1 MPRLT
6 PILTAMLP
14 LLAVLLAGTA
24 VAQKA
29 GGILRVYHRD
39 SPASMS
45 IHEEGTVGVI
55 MPMMGVM
62 NNLVLYDQHVARNE
76 SSTIVPDLATSWTW
90 SPDGMALTFQL
101 RHDVRW
107 HDGKPFTANDV
118 KCTFDLLTNQG
129 KEKLR
134 LNYRESW
141 WVNIAG
147 ASVDGAYEATIHL
160 KRPQPAI
167 LALLASGEAPMYPC
181 HVSPR
186 DMRLHPIG
194 TGPFRFVEYKPN
206 QSIKVERNPDYW
218 KPGRPYLDGIEYTI
232 IPNRSTALLAFI
244 AGKFDM
250 TFPNEVTVP
259 LLNDVRSQAPQALCQ
274 VTPTSEAV
282 GMLVNRNMP
291 PFDNPEVRRA
301 MALTLDRQAFIDI
314 LAQGAGEIGGAM
326 QPGPDGIWG
335 LPREML
341 AKAPGYAGDVS
352 RNRGEAQAIMRG
364 LGYGPEHK
372 IPYKMSVRNLN
383 VYRDPGTILI
393 DQLREIYL
401 DGELELTETATW
413 VPKLIK
419 KDYTVAVSVLGNG
432 VDDPDVVFLQNHV
445 CGSARNYTGHCN
457 HELDLKMEQQSRE
470 MDPDRRRQLVW
481 EIDQTLQEE
490 LARPILYHRRGG
502 TCMQPWVKGLTL
514 MVNSQY
520 NGWRME
526 DVWLD
531 RGP

>member
-1 MPRLT
+1 MTRRT
-6 PILTAMLP
+6 PIFVAMVLA
-14 LLAVLLAGTA
+14 LLFPGAAP
-24 VAQKA
+24 AQKA
-29 GGILRVYHRD
+29 GGVLRVYHRD

-55 MPMMGVM
+55 MPMMQVM
-62 NNLVLYDQHVARNE
+62 NNLIIFDQHIARNE
-76 SSTIVPDLATSWTW
+76 LSTIVPELATAWSW
-90 SPDGMALTFQL
+90 SPDGTALTFKL
-101 RHDVRW
+101 RNDVKW

-118 KCTFDLLTNQG
+118 KCTVDLLINQG

-141 WVNIAG
+141 WVNLSGVTI
-147 ASVDGAYEATIHL
+147 DGSNEATIHM
-160 KRPQPAI
+160 KRRQPAI

-186 DMRLHPIG
+186 DMRQHPIG

-206 QSIKVERNPDYW
+206 QGIKVERNPDYW
-218 KPGRPYLDGIEYTI
+218 KPGRPYLDGVEYTI
-232 IPNRSTALLAFI
+232 IPNRSTALLAFV
-244 AGKFDM
+244 AAKFDM

-259 LLNDVRSQAPQALCQ
+259 LLSDVKNQAPRVICE
-274 VTPTSEAV
+274 VTSTSEAV
-282 GMLVNRNMP
+282 GMLVNRTVA
-291 PFDNPEVRRA
+291 PFDNADLRRA
-301 MALTLDRQAFIDI
+301 MALTIDRNAIIDI
-314 LAQGAGEIGGAM
+314 LAQGAGDIGGAM
-326 QPGPDGIWG
+326 QPPPDGIWG

-341 AKAPGYAGDVS
+341 VKAAGYDGNVAK
-352 RNRGEAQAIMRG
+352 NREEARAIMQR
-364 LGYGPEHK
+364 LGYGPDK
-372 IPYKMSVRNLN
+372 KLAFKMSVRNLN
-383 VYRDPGTILI
+383 VYRDPATILI
-393 DQLREIYL
+393 DQLREIYF

-419 KDYTVAVSVLGNG
+419 KDYVVGVSVLGSAA
-432 VDDPDVVFLQNHV
+432 DDPDVVFLQNHV

-457 HELDLKMEQQSRE
+457 PALDKKMEEQSSE
-470 MDPDRRRQLVW
+470 SDPIRRRQLVW
-481 EIDQTLQEE
+481 EIDQALQEE

-502 TCMQPWVKGLTL
+502 TCFQPWVKGLTM

-531 RGP
+531 R

>member
-1 MPRLT
+1 MKRYA
-6 PILTAMLP
+6 PILTAIILTLNCFVAP
-14 LLAVLLAGTA
+14 AS
-24 VAQKA
+24 AQKA
-29 GGILRVYHRD
+29 GGVLRVYHRD

-62 NNLVLYDQHVARNE
+62 NNLVLYDQHAARNE
-76 SSTIVPDLATSWTW
+76 PGTIVPDLATSWSW
-90 SPDGMALTFQL
+90 SADGMALTFQL
-101 RHDVRW
+101 RDGVRW
-107 HDGKPFTANDV
+107 HDGKPFTAADV

-141 WVNIAG
+141 WINIAS
-147 ASVDGAYEATIHL
+147 ASVDSPLTATIHM

-186 DMRLHPIG
+186 EMRLHPIG

-218 KPGRPYLDGIEYTI
+218 KAGRPYLDGIEYTI

-250 TFPNEVTVP
+250 TFPNEVTVS
-259 LLNDVRSQAPQALCQ
+259 LLADVKSQAPQAICQ
-274 VTPTSEAV
+274 LTPTSEAV
-282 GMLVNRNMP
+282 GMLVNRTAP
-291 PFDNPEVRRA
+291 PFDNPDIRRA
-301 MALTLDRQAFIDI
+301 MALTLDRKAFIDI
-314 LAQGAGEIGGAM
+314 LAQGAADVGGAM
-326 QPGPDGIWG
+326 QPGPDGVWG
-335 LPREML
+335 LPIEML
-341 AKAPGYAGDVS
+341 AKAPGYNGDVT
-352 RNRGEAQAIMRG
+352 RNRDEARSIMRR
-364 LGYGPEHK
+364 LGYGTDHR
-372 IPYKMSVRNLN
+372 IPFKMSVRNLN

-393 DQLREIYL
+393 DQLREIYM

-419 KDYTVAVSVLGNG
+419 KDYTVAVSVLGAAA
-432 VDDPDVVFLQNHV
+432 DDPDVVFLQNHT
-445 CGSARNYTGHCN
+445 CASARNYTGHCD
-457 HELDLKMEQQSRE
+457 HDLDAKMEAQSRE
-470 MDPDRRRQLVW
+470 TDPVRRRQLVW
-481 EIDQTLQEE
+481 EIDQALQEQ
-490 LARPILYHRRGG
+490 LARPIIYHRRGG
-502 TCMQPWVKGLTL
+502 TCWQPWVKGLTL

-531 RGP
+531 RQP

>member
-1 MPRLT
+1 MAIVVAL
-6 PILTAMLP
+6 LLP
-14 LLAVLLAGTA
+14 GTA
-24 VAQKA
+24 PAQKA
-29 GGILRVYHRD
+29 GGVLRVYHRD

-55 MPMMGVM
+55 MPMMQVM
-62 NNLVLYDQHVARNE
+62 NNLIIFDQHIARNE
-76 SSTIVPDLATSWTW
+76 LSTIVPELATAWSW
-90 SPDGMALTFQL
+90 SPDGTALTFKL
-101 RHDVRW
+101 RDDVKW

-118 KCTFDLLTNQG
+118 KCTVDLLINQG

-141 WVNIAG
+141 WVNLSG
-147 ASVDGAYEATIHL
+147 VTVNGPTEATIHM
-160 KRPQPAI
+160 KRRQPAI

-186 DMRLHPIG
+186 DMRQHPIG

-206 QSIKVERNPDYW
+206 QSIKVERNPTYW
-218 KPGRPYLDGIEYTI
+218 KPGRPYLDGVEYTI
-232 IPNRSTALLAFI
+232 IPNRSTALLAFV

-259 LLNDVRSQAPQALCQ
+259 LLSDVKNQAPQAICE

-282 GMLVNRNMP
+282 GMLVNRTVA
-291 PFDNPEVRRA
+291 PFDNADLRRA
-301 MALTLDRQAFIDI
+301 MALTIDRKAIIDI
-314 LAQGAGEIGGAM
+314 LAQGAGDVGGAM
-326 QPGPDGIWG
+326 QPPPDGIWG

-341 AKAPGYAGDVS
+341 AQAAGYDGNVAK
-352 RNRGEAQAIMRG
+352 NREEARAIMQR
-364 LGYGPEHK
+364 LGYGPDK
-372 IPYKMSVRNLN
+372 KLAFKMSVRNLN
-383 VYRDPGTILI
+383 VYRDPATILI
-393 DQLREIYL
+393 DQLREIYF

-419 KDYTVAVSVLGNG
+419 KDYVVGVSVLGSAA
-432 VDDPDVVFLQNHV
+432 DDPDVVFLQNHV

-457 HELDLKMEQQSRE
+457 PALDKKMEEQSSE
-470 MDPDRRRQLVW
+470 ADPLRRRQLVW

-502 TCMQPWVKGLTL
+502 TCWQPWVKGLTM

-531 RGP
+531 R